1 MTITERTVL
10 LDDMDSRLV
19 ELKARRADAIEG
31 RHEQTEAQHSRGKY
45 LARERIE
52 MLLDEGTFVEIGLH
66 RRHRAHGFNLEQRR
80 PATDGVITGWG
91 LVEGRKVFVYAHD
104 FRVFGG
110 SLGEAHASKIQHL
123 LDLAVA
129 TKCPMIALNDGAG
142 ARIQEG
148 VSALAGYGGI
158 FRRISQ
164 ASGVIPQI
172 SVIMG
177 PCAGGAAY
185 SPALTDFVFMV
196 RGTANMFI
204 TGPDVV
210 ESVTGERVSAEDLG
224 GADVH
229 GETSGVS
236 HFTLDSEE
244 ECIEHVRYLISIL
257 PSSSNAKAP
266 TLRHADADNRLN
278 PGLMSIVPLDG
289 SRSYD
294 VRGVIEEI
302 ADEEDFFEV
311 QQDWGKSLVCG
322 FAHFSGEL
330 TGVVAS
336 QPQHMAGA
344 LDITSSEKGARF
356 VQFCDSFNIQLLT
369 LVDVPGFLPGTDQ
382 EHDGIIRHG
391 AKLVYAYCTATVPRV
406 TVILRKAYGGAY
418 IVMDSQSVG
427 ADVSLAWPSNEVA
440 VMGAESAVDLIFG
453 KQIAASDAPAERRDE
468 LIQEYQD
475 ELMNPYSGVQN
486 GLLDEVIDPA
496 HTRRLVIES
505 FKMLSG
511 KISEFQPKHGNQPI

>member
-1 MTITERTVL
+1 MTMMERTVL
-10 LDDMDSRLV
+10 LDDMESRLV
-19 ELKARRADAIEG
+19 ELKARRAEAIEG
-31 RHEQTEAQHSRGKY
+31 RPEQTAAQHDRGKY

-52 MLLDEGTFVEIGLH
+52 MLLDPGTFVEIGLY
-66 RRHRAHGFNLEQRR
+66 RQHRAHGFNLEDRR
-80 PATDGVITGWG
+80 PSTDGVITGWG

-104 FRVFGG
+104 FRIFGG
-110 SLGEAHASKIQHL
+110 SLGEAHADKIHHL

-129 TKCPMIALNDGAG
+129 TKCPVIALNDGAG

-148 VSALAGYGGI
+148 VGALAGYGGI

-204 TGPDVV
+204 TGPNVV
-210 ESVTGERVSAEDLG
+210 ETVTGERVSAEDLG

-236 HFTLDSEE
+236 HFTADSEE
-244 ECIEHVRYLISIL
+244 DCLEQVRYLISIL
-257 PSSSNAKAP
+257 PSNSSAKAP
-266 TLRHADADNRLN
+266 TLTCQDTDDRAN
-278 PGLMSIVPLDG
+278 PALMSMVPLDG
-289 SRSYD
+289 ARPYD
-294 VRGVIEEI
+294 VLDVIEEI
-302 ADEEDFFEV
+302 ADENDFFEV
-311 QQDWGKSLVCG
+311 HEDWGKSLVCA
-322 FAHFSGEL
+322 FAHFGGEL

-344 LDITSSEKGARF
+344 LDIASSEKGARF
-356 VQFCDSFNIQLLT
+356 VQFCDSFNIPLLT

-382 EHDGIIRHG
+382 EHEGIIRRG

-406 TVILRKAYGGAY
+406 TVVIRKAYGGAY

-427 ADVSLAWPSNEVA
+427 ADVTLAWPSNEVA
-440 VMGAESAVDLIFG
+440 VMGAESAVDLLFA
-453 KQIAASDAPAERRDE
+453 KRIAASDDPTECRAD
-468 LIQEYQD
+468 LIRQYQD
-475 ELMNPYSGVQN
+475 ELMNPYCGVEG
-486 GLLDEVIDPA
+486 GLIDEVIDPA
-496 HTRRLVIES
+496 DTRRLVIES
-505 FKMLSG
+505 FRMLAG
-511 KISEFQPKHGNQPI
+511 KTGELGPKHGNQPI

>member
-10 LDDMDSRLV
+10 LDSMESRLV

-31 RHEQTEAQHSRGKY
+31 RPEQTEAQKNRGKH

-52 MLLDEGTFVEIGLH
+52 MLLDPETFVEIGLH
-66 RRHRAHGFNLEQRR
+66 RQHRAHGFNLEHFR
-80 PATDGVITGWG
+80 PSTDGVVTGWG

-104 FRVFGG
+104 FRIFGG
-110 SLGEAHASKIQHL
+110 SLGEAHANKIRHL
-123 LDLAVA
+123 LDLAVT
-129 TKCPMIALNDGAG
+129 TKCPVIALNDGAG

-148 VSALAGYGGI
+148 VSALAGYGEI

-210 ESVTGERVSAEDLG
+210 KTVTGELVSAEELG

-236 HFTLDSEE
+236 HFTLDSEQ
-244 ECIEHVRYLISIL
+244 ECLEHVRYLISVL
-257 PSSSNAKAP
+257 PSSSNTKAP
-266 TLRHADADNRLN
+266 TLRCDDTNDRAN
-278 PGLMSIVPLDG
+278 PSLMSIVPLDG
-289 SRSYD
+289 TRAYD
-294 VRGVIEEI
+294 VLDVIEEI
-302 ADEEDFFEV
+302 ADEHDFFEV
-311 QQDWGKSLVCG
+311 HKDWGKSLVCA
-322 FAHFSGEL
+322 FAHFGGEL

-344 LDITSSEKGARF
+344 LDIASSEKGARF
-356 VQFCDSFNIQLLT
+356 VQFCDSFNIPLLT
-369 LVDVPGFLPGTDQ
+369 LVDVPGFLPGVEQ
-382 EHDGIIRHG
+382 EHDGIIRRG

-406 TVILRKAYGGAY
+406 TVVMRKAYGGAY

-427 ADVSLAWPSNEVA
+427 ADVTLAWPSNEVA
-440 VMGAESAVDLIFG
+440 VMGAESAVDLIFA
-453 KQIAASDAPAERRDE
+453 KQIASSQDPERCRAE
-468 LIQEYQD
+468 LIQQYQD
-475 ELMNPYSGVQN
+475 GLMSPYCGAQD
-486 GLLDEVIDPA
+486 GLIDEVIDPA
-496 HTRRLVIES
+496 DTRRMVIDS
-505 FKMLSG
+505 FTMLAG
-511 KISEFQPKHGNQPI
+511 KTHDLGPKHGNQPI